1 MKSMTVKQLDI
12 FKERY
17 TDPYHFGKI
26 IGDYTITN
34 KIAVIDVKEE
44 YLGDVYIATGKIEKG
59 HNCKEDVVRIYQ
71 EKIQRLRERLSLY
84 EDKS

>member
-1 MKSMTVKQLDI
+1 MTIKQLDI

-34 KIAVIDVKEE
+34 KIAVTDVKEE
-44 YLGDVYIATGKIEKG
+44 YVIDVYIAAEKIERG
-59 HNCKEDVVRIYQ
+59 HI
-71 EKIQRLRERLSLY
+71 
-84 EDKS
+84 